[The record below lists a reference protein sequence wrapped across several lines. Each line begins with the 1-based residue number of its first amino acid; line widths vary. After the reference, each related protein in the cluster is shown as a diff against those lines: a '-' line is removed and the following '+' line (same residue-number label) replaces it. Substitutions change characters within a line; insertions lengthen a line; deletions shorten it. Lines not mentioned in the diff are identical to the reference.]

1 MASDCHI
8 VCFGNELHGD
18 DGFGPAVHARLA
30 AMRLPPG
37 VRLFRADTAGCAALA
52 LLEDCTR
59 AVLVDAVSGFGEP
72 GSLHKLP
79 PEAITVE
86 TGGTGHGF
94 GVGGLLALAAAV
106 LPRLPEINLV
116 GVETANIRAF
126 APGLS
131 PEVAAG
137 LPAAVDLIVNT
148 VGHEFTRDA

>member
-30 AMRLPPG
+30 GMRLPPG

-52 LLEDCTR
+52 LLEDCAR

-72 GSLHKLP
+72 GSLHNLP

-86 TGGTGHGF
+86 SGGNGHGF
-94 GVGGLLALAAAV
+94 GVGGLLALATAV
-106 LPRLPEINLV
+106 LPRLPQINLV
-116 GVETANIRAF
+116 GVEAAEIRAF

-131 PEVAAG
+131 AKVATS
-137 LPAAVDLIVNT
+137 LPAAVDLIVKT
-148 VGHEFTRDA
+148 IEHEFTRDA